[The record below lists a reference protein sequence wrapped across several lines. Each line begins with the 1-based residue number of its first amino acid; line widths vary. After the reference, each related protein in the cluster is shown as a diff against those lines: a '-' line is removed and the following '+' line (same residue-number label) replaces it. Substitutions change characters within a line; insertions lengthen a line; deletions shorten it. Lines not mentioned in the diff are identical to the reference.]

1 MKSIRKISIF
11 ESKKTKDKL
20 IAGEVSLKVID
31 RNGNIIERHKSN
43 TVVVNG
49 RNTMMQKLSNI
60 ARGVKLE
67 NGQTINDARS
77 FILHYF
83 ALGSGGAPQS
93 NPFNPTQPSENDY
106 RLSKYIYIS
115 DPNSHVAHDKIHKV
129 VDGKAFASL
138 TQLVVSFTL
147 DFNEGNPGQAGNG
160 NRVFINEAC
169 LSLGNT
175 TNVSQVSRFIMFTR
189 ATFSTVEKNPDRK
202 FIFEWHL
209 YF

>member
-1 MKSIRKISIF
+1 MKSIKKIGIF
-11 ESKKTKDKL
+11 DAKTTKDKFV
-20 IAGEVSLKVID
+20 AGEVSLKVID
-31 RNGNIIERHKSN
+31 KNGNIIERHKSN

-49 RNTMMQKLSNI
+49 RNTMMQKLTDVPHS
-60 ARGVKLE
+60 VKLE
-67 NGQTINDARS
+67 SGQSINDARAY
-77 FILHYF
+77 ILHYF

-93 NPFNPTQPSENDY
+93 DPFNPVQPTENDY

-115 DPNSHVAHDKIHKV
+115 DPNSYVANDKIHKV
-129 VDGKAFASL
+129 VDGKAFKTL
-138 TQLVVSFTL
+138 THLVISFTL
-147 DFNEGNPGQAGNG
+147 DFDEGNPGQAGNG
-160 NRVFINEAC
+160 DRVFINEAC

-175 TNVSQVSRFIMFTR
+175 TNASQVSRFIMFTR